1 MNTALVPSLVAPA
14 AVLLLR
20 TALSTNSSRRRV
32 DQMLGESRGQIRTS
46 ANRQV
51 SRFTSWRSP
60 DSRLRVFGVFGVSVF
75 ALVVTAMLASL
86 LIGIGVGGAIW
97 FGHRSFRRWR
107 AAQIERSFDVDML
120 SCAEEFGRNLRA
132 GLSSIDAL
140 TKAAQSLPNQPAMT
154 ELQRACRNSP
164 GFTSA
169 LDHWPPPTRRSAHI
183 VQLLRVGESLGGLRP
198 QFVDAV
204 LSSVRESDQL
214 DGEIRALSDQAR
226 YSAVLMSLAPLL
238 FAVVLVATDARSRD
252 LLLHSPLG
260 AVLLFVGLSLDGAGL
275 LWMRR
280 LVKRVESNS

>member
-1 MNTALVPSLVAPA
+1 MNTTLFPSLVAPA
-14 AVLLLR
+14 SVLLLR
-20 TALSTNSSRRRV
+20 AALSRNSSRRRV
-32 DQMLGESRGQIRTS
+32 EQMLGESRSRIGKTADREGT
-46 ANRQV
+46 
-51 SRFTSWRSP
+51 RFTLWRPP
-60 DSRLRVFGVFGVSVF
+60 DPRLRVFGVSVF
-75 ALVVTAMLASL
+75 ALVVAGLLASP

-97 FGHRSFRRWR
+97 FGHRALHRLRATR
-107 AAQIERSFDVDML
+107 AARSFDVVML

-140 TKAAQSLPNQPAMT
+140 GKAAHGFPNQPAML

-164 GFTSA
+164 GFTAA
-169 LDHWPPPTRRSAHI
+169 LDHWPPPTRRSAHL

-214 DGEIRALSDQAR
+214 DSEIRALSDQAR
-226 YSAVLMSLAPLL
+226 YSALLMSMAPLL
-238 FAVVLVATDARSRD
+238 FALVLVATDARSRG

-260 AVLLFVGLSLDGAGL
+260 AVLLLVGLSLDGAGL

>member
-1 MNTALVPSLVAPA
+1 MNTTLVRSLVAPA
-14 AVLLLR
+14 AILLLR

-32 DQMLGESRGQIRTS
+32 DQMLGESRVRMPKTT
-46 ANRQV
+46 NRQV
-51 SRFTSWRSP
+51 FRFTSWRP
-60 DSRLRVFGVFGVSVF
+60 PGPRLRDVRVFGVSMVG
-75 ALVVTAMLASL
+75 LVAAGLLASP

-97 FGHRSFRRWR
+97 FGHRAFRRWR
-107 AAQIERSFDVDML
+107 AARIERSFDVDML
-120 SCAEEFGRNLRA
+120 SCAEDFGRNLRA

-140 TKAAQSLPNQPAMT
+140 AKAAQGFLNQPAMA

-214 DGEIRALSDQAR
+214 DSEIRTLSDQAR

-238 FAVVLVATDARSRD
+238 FALVLVATDARSRG